1 MGTDNQSEKRPKL
14 ILGLKKKTGDN
25 QPQTIEGRSRLTL
38 GLKNKAV
45 VTPKHDLEPKKDVGT
60 TQSTPQPTQTTPKF
74 DYALNTKR
82 APVLQE
88 LSSGMEDKKRSAI
101 KMPHT
106 TGRLE
111 VGIKI
116 NALPNWVETIKHDW
130 KRFCVNAEG
139 QIVQMTV
146 RPGVWNKLI
155 KANEEYAM
163 WMAFITGKMGIRIR
177 DGFIL
182 LEPSIQI
189 HEVVPKKPKEE

>member
-1 MGTDNQSEKRPKL
+1 MGTDNQSETRPKL
-14 ILGLKKKTGDN
+14 TLGLKKKTGDN
-25 QPQTIEGRSRLTL
+25 QSQPTEGRSRLTL
-38 GLKNKAV
+38 GLRN
-45 VTPKHDLEPKKDVGT
+45 DVGT
-60 TQSTPQPTQTTPKF
+60 TQSTHQPPPKF

-82 APVLQE
+82 AAVLQE
-88 LSSGMEDKKRSAI
+88 LSSDIDKKRSTI
-101 KMPHT
+101 KMSYT

-111 VGIKI
+111 IGIKI

-139 QIVQMTV
+139 QVVQMTV
-146 RPGVWNKLI
+146 RPGVWNKLVR
-155 KANEEYAM
+155 ANEEYPM

-189 HEVVPKKPKEE
+189 HEIVPKKPKEE

>member
-14 ILGLKKKTGDN
+14 TLGLKKKTGDN
-25 QPQTIEGRSRLTL
+25 QSQTTEGHSRLTL
-38 GLKNKAV
+38 GLKNKAAV
-45 VTPKHDLEPKKDVGT
+45 ISKKDVGT
-60 TQSTPQPTQTTPKF
+60 TQPTPQPVQPTPPKF
-74 DYALNTKR
+74 DYAINPKR
-82 APVLQE
+82 AAVLQE
-88 LSSGMEDKKRSAI
+88 LSSDTGDKKHSAI

-139 QIVQMTV
+139 QVVQMTV
-146 RPGVWNKLI
+146 RPRVWNKLVR
-155 KANEEYAM
+155 ANEEHPM
-163 WMAFITGKMGIRIR
+163 WMASITGKMGIRIK

-182 LEPSIQI
+182 LEPAIQI
-189 HEVVPKKPKEE
+189 HEIVPKNPKEE